1 MARTSRAEWIKR
13 VERWHESKLS
23 AEAFAAP
30 LGIKAARLRYWDW
43 KLKQHRAEP
52 TETSH
57 RQVPSPRTSSFV
69 EVSPALPVERSSI
82 EILTPRGYVLRV
94 QPEVDQQL
102 LKHVLEVVR

>member
-13 VERWHESKLS
+13 VERWPESKLS
-23 AEAFAAP
+23 AEAFAAQ
-30 LGIKAARLRYWDW
+30 LGIKAARLRYRDW

-52 TETSH
+52 TEASH

-82 EILTPRGYVLRV
+82 EIVTLLRT
-94 QPEVDQQL
+94 
-102 LKHVLEVVR
+102 VRATYSSKRPVASRSRWYRL